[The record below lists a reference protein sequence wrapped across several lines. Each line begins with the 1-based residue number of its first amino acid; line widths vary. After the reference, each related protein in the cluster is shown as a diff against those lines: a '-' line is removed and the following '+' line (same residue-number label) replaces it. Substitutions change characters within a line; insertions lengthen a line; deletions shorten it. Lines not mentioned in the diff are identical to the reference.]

1 MLRICVALLIV
12 ALAYPGV
19 VLLLSNQYGVAMFV
33 GMFTVGAS
41 LLIGL
46 PLVAWCLRRGRLSV
60 WHATVGGAFAGLS
73 CAAALLLLD
82 GTAGLAFPFV
92 AFGAV
97 HGLALWVLA
106 FWRNPYVQR
115 SLGTSRVG
123 G

>member
-19 VLLLSNQYGVAMFV
+19 VLLLSNQHVVAMFV
-33 GMFTVGAS
+33 GMITVGAS
-41 LLIGL
+41 LLVGL
-46 PLVAWCLRRGRLSV
+46 PLVAWCLRRGWLSV

-82 GTAGLAFPFV
+82 SVTGLALPFV
-92 AFGAV
+92 AVGAV
-97 HGLALWVLA
+97 HGLAFWVLA

-115 SLGTSRVG
+115 SLGT
-123 G
+123 